1 MKLSRLGFLTGF
13 FLAIGIF
20 WLCSVLFP
28 PPGIGIGTK
37 SHDEDTLVLPTA
49 YRQDVPTQG
58 QFSRVLEGEAVS
70 VEEEESL
77 GRVEQMEKKGK
88 VAAQAIRPRGPRD
101 GYDIGRVVYLS

>member
-28 PPGIGIGTK
+28 PPGIGVGTK

-58 QFSRVLEGEAVS
+58 QFSRVLDGEAVS
-70 VEEEESL
+70 GEEESFE
-77 GRVEQMEKKGK
+77 RVEVKDEQKRKI
-88 VAAQAIRPRGPRD
+88 AQDMTPRGPRD